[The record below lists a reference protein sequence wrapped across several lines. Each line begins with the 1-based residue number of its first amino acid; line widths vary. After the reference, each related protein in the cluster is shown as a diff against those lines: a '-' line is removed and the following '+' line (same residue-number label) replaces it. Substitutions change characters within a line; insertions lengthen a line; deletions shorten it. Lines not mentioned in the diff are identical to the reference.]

1 MACLETRTYVLPTV
15 TVKVRRYC
23 DEVGRSRTTCEVPI
37 ELWNQ
42 LATKCGETGL
52 VVTRASA
59 AEITAKTAAKR
70 QKALS
75 LLDAGWKII
84 AVAHEL
90 GLSESAVRK
99 YNRKRK
105 ENGLR

>member
-1 MACLETRTYVLPTV
+1 MACLETRTCVLPTV

-42 LATKCGETGL
+42 LAIGCGETGL
-52 VVTRASA
+52 VVARTSA
-59 AEITAKTAAKR
+59 AEVAAKTAAKR
-70 QKALS
+70 QEALA
-75 LLDAGWKII
+75 LLDAGWKAV

-99 YNRKRK
+99 YNLKRK
-105 ENGLR
+105 QNGL